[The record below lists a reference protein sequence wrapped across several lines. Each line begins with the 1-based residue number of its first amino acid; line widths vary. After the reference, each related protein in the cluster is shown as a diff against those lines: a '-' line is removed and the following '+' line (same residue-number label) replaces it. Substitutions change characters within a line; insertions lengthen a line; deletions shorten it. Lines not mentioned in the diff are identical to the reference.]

1 MDKNKTQDSETSII
15 PPKYVDIV
23 EDVFHA
29 ILAISLLGIGIGA
42 FFYSG
47 KRLIETQPFFPNGM
61 IQGVNDILF
70 IVIILEILRTVISR
84 FTDGVY
90 QLDKF
95 LIIGVIAAV
104 RHILTVGASLTL
116 ESGKSDTAF
125 ERSIYEMGLN
135 ALIVV
140 VSVLPRSNCNGQSI
154 FTPSSSAAAIAHL
167 GFLIIALARNTA
179 SAFPDEMIS
188 SACLASVINPTA
200 DVGIS
205 APCLIA

>member
-1 MDKNKTQDSETSII
+1 MAREIKSKRIETSIL
-15 PPKYVDIV
+15 PVKYVDLV

-29 ILAISLLGIGIGA
+29 ILAISLFVIGIGA
-42 FFYSG
+42 FIYSI
-47 KRLIETQPFFPNGM
+47 KRLVETTPFFPNGM

-116 ESGKSDTAF
+116 TAEKSDDAF
-125 ERSIYEMGLN
+125 QRALYELGLN
-135 ALIVV
+135 ALVV
-140 VSVLPRSNCNGQSI
+140 VALVFAIFLSKSAHRSKN
-154 FTPSSSAAAIAHL
+154 
-167 GFLIIALARNTA
+167 
-179 SAFPDEMIS
+179 
-188 SACLASVINPTA
+188 
-200 DVGIS
+200 
-205 APCLIA
+205 

>member
-1 MDKNKTQDSETSII
+1 MSEKEKTSAETSII
-15 PPKYVDIV
+15 PIKFVDMI
-23 EDVFHA
+23 EDIFHA
-29 ILAISLLGIGIGA
+29 ILAVTLFIIGVFA
-42 FFYSG
+42 FFYSVR
-47 KRLIETQPFFPNGM
+47 RLFETAPFFPNGM

-116 ESGKSDTAF
+116 ESSKSDTAF

-140 VSVLPRSNCNGQSI
+140 ALVFAI
-154 FTPSSSAAAIAHL
+154 FLSKAAHK
-167 GFLIIALARNTA
+167 NKK
-179 SAFPDEMIS
+179 
-188 SACLASVINPTA
+188 
-200 DVGIS
+200 
-205 APCLIA
+205 

>member
-1 MDKNKTQDSETSII
+1 MAKKENLDVETSIV
-15 PPKYVDIV
+15 PLKYVDLI

-29 ILAISLLGIGIGA
+29 ILALALFVIGVGA
-42 FFYSG
+42 FFFSI
-47 KRLIETQPFFPNGM
+47 KRLLETAPFFPNGM

-116 ESGKSDTAF
+116 ESGKSDQAF
-125 ERSIYEMGLN
+125 ERAIFEMALN
-135 ALIVV
+135 AGIVV
-140 VSVLPRSNCNGQSI
+140 ALVFAI
-154 FTPSSSAAAIAHL
+154 FLSKSAH
-167 GFLIIALARNTA
+167 RR
-179 SAFPDEMIS
+179 
-188 SACLASVINPTA
+188 
-200 DVGIS
+200 
-205 APCLIA
+205 

>member
-1 MDKNKTQDSETSII
+1 MAKNEVNDGEKSII
-15 PPKYVDIV
+15 PAKYVDIV
-23 EDVFHA
+23 EDIFHA

-47 KRLIETQPFFPNGM
+47 QRLIETEPFFPNGM

-140 VSVLPRSNCNGQSI
+140 ALVFAI
-154 FTPSSSAAAIAHL
+154 FLSKSAH
-167 GFLIIALARNTA
+167 RNR
-179 SAFPDEMIS
+179 
-188 SACLASVINPTA
+188 
-200 DVGIS
+200 
-205 APCLIA
+205 

>member
-1 MDKNKTQDSETSII
+1 MSMANNTDKKHIETSII
-15 PPKYVDIV
+15 PIKYVDLV

-29 ILAISLLGIGIGA
+29 ILALSLFVIGIGA
-42 FFYSG
+42 FFYSI
-47 KRLIETQPFFPNGM
+47 KRLIETAPFFPNGM

-116 ESGKSDTAF
+116 TAQKTDEAF
-125 ERSIYEMGLN
+125 RRALYELGLN
-135 ALIVV
+135 ALVV
-140 VSVLPRSNCNGQSI
+140 
-154 FTPSSSAAAIAHL
+154 
-167 GFLIIALARNTA
+167 IALVFAIFLSKAAHRNK
-179 SAFPDEMIS
+179 S
-188 SACLASVINPTA
+188 
-200 DVGIS
+200 
-205 APCLIA
+205 

>member
-1 MDKNKTQDSETSII
+1 MAKKENLDVETSIL
-15 PPKYVDIV
+15 PLKYVDLI

-29 ILAISLLGIGIGA
+29 VLAIALFVIGIGA
-42 FFYSG
+42 FFFSI
-47 KRLIETQPFFPNGM
+47 KRLLETAPFFPNGM

-116 ESGKSDTAF
+116 ESGKSDQAF
-125 ERSIYEMGLN
+125 ERASYEMALN
-135 ALIVV
+135 AGIVV
-140 VSVLPRSNCNGQSI
+140 ALVFAI
-154 FTPSSSAAAIAHL
+154 FLSKSAHN
-167 GFLIIALARNTA
+167 RK
-179 SAFPDEMIS
+179 
-188 SACLASVINPTA
+188 
-200 DVGIS
+200 
-205 APCLIA
+205 

>member
-1 MDKNKTQDSETSII
+1 MKKDTTPKDQQVETSIL
-15 PPKYVDIV
+15 PLKYVDLI

-29 ILAISLLGIGIGA
+29 VLALALLGIGIGA
-42 FFYSG
+42 FIFSI
-47 KRLIETQPFFPNGM
+47 KRLFETDPFFPNGM

-116 ESGKSDTAF
+116 ESGKSDEAF
-125 ERSIYEMGLN
+125 DRSIYEMGLN

-140 VSVLPRSNCNGQSI
+140 ALVFAFFLSK
-154 FTPSSSAAAIAHL
+154 SAL
-167 GFLIIALARNTA
+167 RN
-179 SAFPDEMIS
+179 SQR
-188 SACLASVINPTA
+188 
-200 DVGIS
+200 
-205 APCLIA
+205 

>member
-1 MDKNKTQDSETSII
+1 MAKIEKDKAEKSIL
-15 PPKYVDIV
+15 PLKYVDAV

-29 ILAISLLGIGIGA
+29 ILAIALLIIGIGA
-42 FFYSG
+42 FYYSIE
-47 KRLIETQPFFPNGM
+47 RLITTAPFFPNGM

-116 ESGKSDTAF
+116 QTGKSDEAF
-125 ERSIYEMGLN
+125 ERAIYEMGLN
-135 ALIVV
+135 AIIVV
-140 VSVLPRSNCNGQSI
+140 ALVFAI
-154 FTPSSSAAAIAHL
+154 FLSKTAH
-167 GFLIIALARNTA
+167 RNK
-179 SAFPDEMIS
+179 
-188 SACLASVINPTA
+188 
-200 DVGIS
+200 
-205 APCLIA
+205 

>member
-1 MDKNKTQDSETSII
+1 MAKIEKDKAEKSIL
-15 PPKYVDIV
+15 PLKYVDAV

-29 ILAISLLGIGIGA
+29 ILAIALLIIGIGA
-42 FFYSG
+42 FYYSIE
-47 KRLIETQPFFPNGM
+47 RLITTAPFFPNGM

-116 ESGKSDTAF
+116 QTGKSDEAF
-125 ERSIYEMGLN
+125 ERAIYEMGLN
-135 ALIVV
+135 AIIVV
-140 VSVLPRSNCNGQSI
+140 ALVFAI
-154 FTPSSSAAAIAHL
+154 FLSKSAH
-167 GFLIIALARNTA
+167 R
-179 SAFPDEMIS
+179 ER
-188 SACLASVINPTA
+188 
-200 DVGIS
+200 
-205 APCLIA
+205 

>member
-1 MDKNKTQDSETSII
+1 MSENLNTPDKNGRVETSIL
-15 PPKYVDIV
+15 PLKYVDLI

-29 ILAISLLGIGIGA
+29 VLAVVLFAIAAGA
-42 FFYSG
+42 FYNSII
-47 KRLIETQPFFPNGM
+47 RLLDTDPFFPNGM

-116 ESGKSDTAF
+116 ESSKTDTAF
-125 ERSIYEMGLN
+125 NRAVFEMGLN
-135 ALIVV
+135 SLIVV
-140 VSVLPRSNCNGQSI
+140 TLVFAI
-154 FTPSSSAAAIAHL
+154 FLSKMAHK
-167 GFLIIALARNTA
+167 RR
-179 SAFPDEMIS
+179 
-188 SACLASVINPTA
+188 
-200 DVGIS
+200 
-205 APCLIA
+205 

>member
-1 MDKNKTQDSETSII
+1 MAKKVEVNETAEKSIL
-15 PPKYVDIV
+15 PANLVDTV

-29 ILAISLLGIGIGA
+29 ILAIALLVIGVGA
-42 FFYSG
+42 FFFSI
-47 KRLIETQPFFPNGM
+47 KRLIDTAPFFPNGM

-125 ERSIYEMGLN
+125 ERSIYDMGLN

-140 VSVLPRSNCNGQSI
+140 ALVFAI
-154 FTPSSSAAAIAHL
+154 FLSKNAH
-167 GFLIIALARNTA
+167 RNR
-179 SAFPDEMIS
+179 
-188 SACLASVINPTA
+188 
-200 DVGIS
+200 
-205 APCLIA
+205 

>member
-1 MDKNKTQDSETSII
+1 MAKNESQDGEKSII
-15 PPKYVDIV
+15 PAKYVDVV

-116 ESGKSDTAF
+116 ESGKSDSAF

-135 ALIVV
+135 AIIVV
-140 VSVLPRSNCNGQSI
+140 ALVFAI
-154 FTPSSSAAAIAHL
+154 FLSKSAH
-167 GFLIIALARNTA
+167 RNR
-179 SAFPDEMIS
+179 
-188 SACLASVINPTA
+188 
-200 DVGIS
+200 
-205 APCLIA
+205 

>member
-1 MDKNKTQDSETSII
+1 MSKESSSEEKQVETSILPI
-15 PPKYVDIV
+15 KYVDLI

-29 ILAISLLGIGIGA
+29 VLALALLAIGVGA
-42 FFYSG
+42 FFFSI
-47 KRLIETQPFFPNGM
+47 KRLFETAPFFPNGM

-116 ESGKSDTAF
+116 ESGKSDEAF
-125 ERSIYEMGLN
+125 RRAIYEMGLN
-135 ALIVV
+135 AGIVV
-140 VSVLPRSNCNGQSI
+140 ALVFAFFLSK
-154 FTPSSSAAAIAHL
+154 SAL
-167 GFLIIALARNTA
+167 RNKR
-179 SAFPDEMIS
+179 
-188 SACLASVINPTA
+188 
-200 DVGIS
+200 
-205 APCLIA
+205 

>member
-1 MDKNKTQDSETSII
+1 MAKIEKDKAEKSIL
-15 PPKYVDIV
+15 PLKYVDAV

-29 ILAISLLGIGIGA
+29 ILAIALLIIGIGA
-42 FFYSG
+42 FYFSIE
-47 KRLIETQPFFPNGM
+47 RLITTAPFFPNGM

-116 ESGKSDTAF
+116 QTGKSDEAF
-125 ERSIYEMGLN
+125 ESAIYEMGLN
-135 ALIVV
+135 AIIVV
-140 VSVLPRSNCNGQSI
+140 ALVFAI
-154 FTPSSSAAAIAHL
+154 FLSKSAH
-167 GFLIIALARNTA
+167 RNK
-179 SAFPDEMIS
+179 
-188 SACLASVINPTA
+188 
-200 DVGIS
+200 
-205 APCLIA
+205 